1 MTSDFG
7 RRWEDS
13 RVALSIATMGLPTV
27 LMLAWGLP
35 LVTLT
40 LHVLHVSEEERL
52 VAGSFLAFAYG
63 LLGTPLLHWLTR

>member
-1 MTSDFG
+1 M
-7 RRWEDS
+7 
-13 RVALSIATMGLPTV
+13 

-40 LHVLHVSEEERL
+40 LHLLHVSDEERL